1 MFQDIKFGALEE
13 VVTAVLIF
21 TDKVVGWLGF
31 VLGGNDKPDTFT
43 NALWELLGIEK
54 PAN

>member
-1 MFQDIKFGALEE
+1 MFENIEFGALEE

-31 VLGGNDKPDTFT
+31 VLGGNDSPTDFT
-43 NALWELLGIEK
+43 NALWELLGLTKE
-54 PAN
+54 